1 MNERKLRQLNIL
13 IVITVAV
20 GFILMGVF
28 SFVGRDG
35 ANNRLQIKEL
45 KPLNDTWVLRT
56 QGESGETLIDL
67 PEKIKAKPG
76 EIITIT
82 HQIPEDAGQD
92 TVLCFYTEFQNVL
105 VLVGDTRVYENG
117 VLTEQKLMK
126 NTVPAYNIV
135 DIGSVAGKTVT
146 IQLTSGY
153 KRFVGKLPTVYYGSR
168 GDVVS
173 YLIRKDG
180 VPFVAS
186 LMVLVIV
193 LLLGCSMLF
202 ISNVDKRKAAYGF
215 GFILFAAAWTFLD
228 NSLMQLFSKNQFAVY
243 MCSQMFLLLMPILYI
258 MYLRCFALKR
268 RYARIFEIA
277 IYVYAV
283 NFLTGV
289 VFQIVGVCDF
299 SGYMAFTKILI
310 LVGLLLLCFV
320 MYLAADTYSDR
331 SIYNNFWANVILTVA
346 SCAEFILCLFSF
358 YKNYKGVV
366 LQTGLFIFAVLLMI
380 SIEKSI
386 IQEMNAER
394 DAALSSVGHEKT
406 QAVKTIN
413 TGLVYSALN
422 TAIADLKT
430 HDLENSRLL
439 YDTSIFLQHN
449 MNAVYKQG
457 LVPFTEELAYIRAYL
472 GMQKRIHP
480 ELSVVIED
488 KVTDFKVPYNTIEPL
503 VENAVVNG
511 ALNSN
516 GAGKIVVRSYER
528 LDCYAIQIVDNGKGE
543 SPARKFTGKQSF
555 ASIKRQLKSLS
566 GALIEIKTKPD
577 KGTILTVKIAK
588 SGYVVKE

>member
-92 TVLCFYTEFQNVL
+92 TVLCFYTEFQNVI

-126 NTVPAYNIV
+126 NTVPAYNVV

-215 GFILFAAAWTFLD
+215 GFILFAATWTFLD

-366 LQTGLFIFAVLLMI
+366 LQTGLFVFAVLLMI

-422 TAIADLKT
+422 TAITDLKT

-457 LVPFTEELAYIRAYL
+457 LVPFAEELAYIRAYL

>member
-28 SFVGRDG
+28 AFIGRDG
-35 ANNRLQIKEL
+35 ANNRIQIKEL

-67 PEKIKAKPG
+67 PGKIKAKPG

-92 TVLCFYTEFQNVL
+92 TVLCFYTEFQNVI

-126 NTVPAYNIV
+126 NTVPAYNVV
-135 DIGSVAGKTVT
+135 DIGSVSGKTVT

-186 LMVLVIV
+186 LMVFIIV

-413 TGLVYSALN
+413 AGLVYSALN
-422 TAIADLKT
+422 TAITDLKT

-457 LVPFTEELAYIRAYL
+457 LVPFDEELAYIRAYL

-543 SPARKFTGKQSF
+543 SPVRKFTGKQSF

>member
-28 SFVGRDG
+28 SFIGRDG
-35 ANNRLQIKEL
+35 ANNRIQIKEL
-45 KPLNDTWVLRT
+45 NPLNDTWVLRT
-56 QGESGETLIDL
+56 QGGSGETLIDL

-105 VLVGDTRVYENG
+105 VLVDDTRVYENG
-117 VLTEQKLMK
+117 VLTKQKLMK
-126 NTVPAYNIV
+126 NTVPAYNVV

-186 LMVLVIV
+186 LMVLIIV

-299 SGYMAFTKILI
+299 SVYMTFTKILI
-310 LVGLLLLCFV
+310 LAGLLLLCFV

-366 LQTGLFIFAVLLMI
+366 LQTGLFVFAVLLMI

-422 TAIADLKT
+422 TAITDLKT

-457 LVPFTEELAYIRAYL
+457 LVSFAEELAYIRAYL

-488 KVTDFKVPYNTIEPL
+488 KVTDFQVPYNTIEPL